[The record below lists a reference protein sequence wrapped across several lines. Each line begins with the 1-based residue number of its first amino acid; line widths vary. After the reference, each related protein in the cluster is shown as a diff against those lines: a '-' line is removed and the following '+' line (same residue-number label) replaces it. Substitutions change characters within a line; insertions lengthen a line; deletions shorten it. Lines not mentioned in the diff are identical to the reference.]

1 MAMIQHCFWR
11 CKIYNDFMFY
21 IVGLGNP
28 GKEYEWSRHNT
39 GRIVLGGLAKAEE
52 MEKNKKLNALAE
64 EIKVGKEKALI
75 IFPETFMNKS
85 GNSVKPLIT
94 SKKKAENLVVV
105 HDDLDLPLGRFKISF
120 GSGSGGHKGVESI
133 MRAIKTKDFV
143 RIRVGISP
151 ATPSG
156 KLKKVE
162 SKKMG
167 DFILGNFSPKE
178 QAVIKKESKKITSAI
193 EMIVGEG
200 RGKAMNLFN

>member
-1 MAMIQHCFWR
+1 MI
-11 CKIYNDFMFY
+11 FMYY

-28 GKEYEWSRHNT
+28 GEEYKLSRHNM
-39 GRIVLGGLAKAEE
+39 GRIALGGLANSEE

-64 EIKVGKEKALI
+64 EIKIGKEKALV

-85 GNSVKPLIT
+85 GNSVKSVIT
-94 SKKKAENLVVV
+94 SKKKAENLTVV

-143 RIRVGISP
+143 RVRVGISP

-156 KLKKVE
+156 KIKKPE

-167 DFILGNFSPKE
+167 DFILGNFTPKE
-178 QAVIKKESKKITSAI
+178 QAIIKKVSKKITSAVEAI
-193 EMIVGEG
+193 IGEG
-200 RGKAMNLFN
+200 RGRAMNLFN